1 MESNNYTNNA
11 EYIAHLIEQ
20 NYSDFFIEMA
30 KLKGCEL
37 SIGNSYNWVRGEE
50 GNWPSGIFDIKLQVD
65 SSNNTIKDIVMRMKA
80 GLLPNTIMTGPSTMP
95 KYYDTYFYEYGL
107 KRKYEA
113 TGMAIDVLNLNIEY
127 LSDINDIKVSVLE
140 DEEFLFNWCKI
151 VSVELFSRSEIKAI
165 EGFYDLIKL
174 TFSDDNFKCF
184 VAKNKGEIL
193 ATSFLYLNK
202 DIAGIYFVATAKAYR
217 NRGIGKLITMAPLI
231 FAKER
236 GYRLAI
242 LQASPLGEIIYKK
255 IGFKEYCKLGRYQLD

>member
-20 NYSDFFIEMA
+20 NYSDFYVEMA
-30 KLKGCEL
+30 KLNGCEH
-37 SIGNSYNWVRGEE
+37 SIGNSYNWVRGDE
-50 GNWPSGIFDIKLQVD
+50 GNWPSGIFDINLQVD
-65 SSNNTIKDIVMRMKA
+65 SSNYMIKNIVMRMKE

-95 KYYDTYFYEYGL
+95 KDYDTYFYEYGL

-113 TGMAIDVLNLNIEY
+113 TGMAIDILNINSEY
-127 LSDINDIKVSVLE
+127 LSSINDIKVSVLE

-151 VSVELFSRSEIKAI
+151 VCIELFGKSEIKAI
-165 EGFYDLIKL
+165 EDFYDLIKL
-174 TFSDDNFKCF
+174 TFSNDNFKCF
-184 VAKNKGEIL
+184 VAKYKGEII
-193 ATSFLYLNK
+193 ATSFLYVNK
-202 DIAGIYFVATAKAYR
+202 DIAGIYFVATDKAHQ

-255 IGFKEYCKLGRYQLD
+255 IGFKEYCRLGRYQLD